1 MKGGTVPEPT
11 DTKSELIKAAIGIA
25 TTIITYYLARKMM
38 QPDFTRNLHMKSALT
53 VKRVAQR
60 NADAWQHIADNAATA
75 YQNART

>member
-11 DTKSELIKAAIGIA
+11 DTKGEIIKAVIGVA
-25 TTIITYYLARKMM
+25 TTVITYYLARKMM
-38 QPDFTRNLHMKSALT
+38 QPDFARSVHMKSALT
-53 VKRVAQR
+53 LKRVAQR

>member
-1 MKGGTVPEPT
+1 VPEPT

-53 VKRVAQR
+53 VKRVAQK